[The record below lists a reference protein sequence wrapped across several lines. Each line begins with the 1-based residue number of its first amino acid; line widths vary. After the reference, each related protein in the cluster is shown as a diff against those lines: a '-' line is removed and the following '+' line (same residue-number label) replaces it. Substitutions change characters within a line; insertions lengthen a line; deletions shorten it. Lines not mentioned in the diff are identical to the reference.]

1 MHYLTLSIFFLVL
14 ISRTIKSKNVNPFL
28 VRTSGFHLCRS
39 TTKWSFFSFCNTFE
53 LLQQI
58 YLVGLWYQQVDVNEA
73 SLGRIDSLIMPSHQ
87 YVYSLY
93 CSICIFYDSY
103 KENLFDNYV
112 LLLLVI
118 ISFTLMILTFDSPL
132 VVWEEIRS

>member
-1 MHYLTLSIFFLVL
+1 MSVDNKMVL
-14 ISRTIKSKNVNPFL
+14 
-28 VRTSGFHLCRS
+28 
-39 TTKWSFFSFCNTFE
+39 FSFCNTFE

-58 YLVGLWYQQVDVNEA
+58 YLVGLWYQQVDVNEI
-73 SLGRIDSLIMPSHQ
+73 SLGRIDSLIMPFHQ

-93 CSICIFYDSY
+93 YSICISYDSY

-118 ISFTLMILTFDSPL
+118 ISFTLRTLTSDSPL

>member
-1 MHYLTLSIFFLVL
+1 MSVDNKMVL
-14 ISRTIKSKNVNPFL
+14 
-28 VRTSGFHLCRS
+28 
-39 TTKWSFFSFCNTFE
+39 FSFCNTFE

-58 YLVGLWYQQVDVNEA
+58 YLVGLWYQQVDVNEI
-73 SLGRIDSLIMPSHQ
+73 SLGRIDSLIMPFHQ

-93 CSICIFYDSY
+93 CSICISYDSY

-118 ISFTLMILTFDSPL
+118 ISFTLMTFTFDSPL
-132 VVWEEIRS
+132 VVWEEIRSLSPLGARGLVALEKLLNRKN

>member
-1 MHYLTLSIFFLVL
+1 MSVDNKMIL
-14 ISRTIKSKNVNPFL
+14 
-28 VRTSGFHLCRS
+28 
-39 TTKWSFFSFCNTFE
+39 FSFCNTFE

-58 YLVGLWYQQVDVNEA
+58 YLVGLWYQQVDVNEI
-73 SLGRIDSLIMPSHQ
+73 SLGRIDSLITPSHQ

-93 CSICIFYDSY
+93 CSICISYDSY

-118 ISFTLMILTFDSPL
+118 ISFTLVTFTFDSPL